1 VKNKKRWLLSTILIS
16 IIMLLSGCNS
26 MVVLNPKGP
35 VAKTQSDTI
44 IFSIL
49 MMAFVLLVVYI
60 LFVFMLTKYR
70 ASKTSDDYEPPH
82 MEGNKWLELIWTVI
96 PIIIVAILSVV
107 TVRTTNAVEKVPA
120 GYETQKPLVIYAAS
134 SNWKWH
140 FSYPEENIETV
151 NYVNIPT
158 NRPVEFRLYSY
169 GPITSFWVP
178 QLGGQKY
185 AMSDMVTKLNLVAE
199 HEGSFMGKNSNFS
212 GKGFAQME
220 FEVLAQTPAEYSK
233 WVKDV
238 KDTAPKLTEQEF
250 NKLLKTEI
258 VGRKSFTS
266 THLGFAPAPMDM
278 SEHGHGGDSKTE
290 NTDSSKEPMDHSD
303 MSNMD
308 HSNMSD
314 MDMKDMND
322 SSSTESGH

>member
-1 VKNKKRWLLSTILIS
+1 MKNKKRWLLTSILIS

-96 PIIIVAILSVV
+96 PIIIVTILSVV

-120 GYETQKPLVIYAAS
+120 GYETQKPLVIYASS

-220 FEVLAQTPAEYSK
+220 FEVLAQTPAEYGK
-233 WVKDV
+233 WVQDV
-238 KDTAPKLTEQEF
+238 KNTAPKLTEQEF

-258 VGRKSFTS
+258 VGRKSYTS
-266 THLGFAPAPMDM
+266 THLDFAPAPMDM

-290 NTDSSKEPMDHSD
+290 STDSGKEPMDHSD

-308 HSNMSD
+308 HSNM
-314 MDMKDMND
+314 DMND